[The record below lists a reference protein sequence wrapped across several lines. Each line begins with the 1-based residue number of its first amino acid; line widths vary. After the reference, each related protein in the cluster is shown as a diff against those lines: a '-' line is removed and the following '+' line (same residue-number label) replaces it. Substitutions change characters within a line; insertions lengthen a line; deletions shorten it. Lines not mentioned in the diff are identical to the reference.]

1 MLLIGGSYRRT
12 GKWLSEEHLREGA
25 GVRIIISLSTFCL
38 RGQRDGT
45 LVVNKATHSPGA
57 C

>member
-38 RGQRDGT
+38 QGQRDGT